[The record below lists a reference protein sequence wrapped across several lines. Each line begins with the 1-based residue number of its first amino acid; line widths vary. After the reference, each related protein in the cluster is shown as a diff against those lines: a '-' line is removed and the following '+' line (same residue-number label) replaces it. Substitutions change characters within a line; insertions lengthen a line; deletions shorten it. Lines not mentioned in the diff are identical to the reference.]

1 MTGYCMFV
9 KLVERP
15 EEWVLGWAPRDGTRT
30 TSRAAGQ
37 AGIPGADSRL
47 LPPNHDPGSGRCHCQ
62 CWFCIGQTYTNNT
75 GDLGDPTFIPI

>member
-37 AGIPGADSRL
+37 AGIPAADSRL
-47 LPPNHDPGSGRCHCQ
+47 LPP
-62 CWFCIGQTYTNNT
+62 
-75 GDLGDPTFIPI
+75 